1 MEYPVRL
8 LFADILIEAGID
20 HVFGIP
26 GGNTPFIFDGFV
38 DKKERIKTYLVRH
51 EGGAAVMADMHA
63 RMTGR
68 PAVLVGQGPFIA
80 TSGGFGIIEAFYS
93 GLPMIIICDTSDY
106 FSLPLHGPYQ
116 GGTGDYGSADVPA
129 MLKAMTK
136 YTAVATNPVEF
147 IHALQLA
154 IKHATTGRPGPAA
167 VAIRWNVPFESIDLE
182 TAHPKVF
189 PISGYLKNAPPHIS
203 EEDALKAAEIL
214 AKARSP
220 LMVVGQGVRNAKAY
234 REVSEIA
241 ELLGMPV
248 ASSYLGKSAIA
259 ETHDC
264 AIGMM
269 GGTAQRIT
277 NRRIVEA
284 DVILAVG
291 SSLAPDNTKW
301 LARDY
306 INAEKQKIL
315 HIDIEPLNAGWT
327 FPLEMGITS
336 DAKIALRKIID
347 ALIEQPFEFDAKER
361 IRGLRAEKEESGYF
375 NEEVIFSDEIPIAPE
390 RVVKEVND
398 LMQEEDLLVL
408 DAGNSRLWCCR
419 HFQSKKAGQVLAGGG
434 AAAIGYGVPGA
445 VAAQIV
451 EPDKKIIAIC
461 GDGGFSTQL
470 YALQHAKDLNL
481 PLTYVILNNSCL
493 GNIYDYQAPDRKIA
507 SDYPTMNCAEVA
519 RGFGFKSVRVEDPA
533 ELGNALKEAY
543 ESPEPWL
550 VEVITKN
557 ESHFKLMS

>member
-26 GGNTPFIFDGFV
+26 GGNTPFVFDGFV
-38 DKKERIKTYLVRH
+38 DKKDKIKTYLVRH
-51 EGGAAVMADMHA
+51 EGGAAVMADMYA

-80 TSGGFGIIEAFYS
+80 TSGGFGIVESFYS

-106 FSLPLHGPYQ
+106 YSLPLHGPYQ
-116 GGTGDYGSADVPA
+116 NGTGDYGAVDVPA
-129 MLKAMTK
+129 MLKSMTK
-136 YTAVATNPVEF
+136 FTTVATNPIEF
-147 IHALQLA
+147 MQGLQLA

-167 VAIRWNVPFESIDLE
+167 VAIRWNIPFENIDLE
-182 TAHPKVF
+182 NTNPKYF
-189 PISGYLKNAPPHIS
+189 PVSGYLKNSPPHIS
-203 EEDALKAAEIL
+203 KEDATRAAELLVKAKNPVMVIGQGIRT
-214 AKARSP
+214 AKAD
-220 LMVVGQGVRNAKAY
+220 G
-234 REVSEIA
+234 EVTEIA

-248 ASSYLGKSAIA
+248 ATSYLGKSAIA

-269 GGTAQRIT
+269 GATAQKITNARIT
-277 NRRIVEA
+277 GA
-284 DVILAVG
+284 DVLFAVG
-291 SSLAPDNTKW
+291 TSLAPDNTKW
-301 LARDY
+301 LSKDY
-306 INAEKQKIL
+306 IDAERQKII
-315 HIDIEPLNAGWT
+315 HVDIEPLNAGWT
-327 FPLEMGITS
+327 YPVEMGITS
-336 DAKIALRKIID
+336 DAGIALREII
-347 ALIEQPFEFDAKER
+347 AAVKEQKLDFDARAR
-361 IRGLRAEKEESGYF
+361 IKTLLEEKEAAAYF
-375 NEEVIFSDEIPIAPE
+375 NEEPIRSDEIPIAPE
-390 RVVKEVND
+390 RVVKEVNEILGED
-398 LMQEEDLLVL
+398 DLLVL

-445 VAAQIV
+445 VAAQIA

-470 YALQHAKDLNL
+470 YALEHVKDLNL

-493 GNIYDYQAPDRKIA
+493 GNIHDYQAPDRKIA
-507 SDYPTMNCAEVA
+507 SEYSTMNCADIA
-519 RGFGFKSVRVEDPA
+519 RGFGLKGIRVEDPGQ
-533 ELGNALKEAY
+533 LKPALQEAY
-543 ESPEPWL
+543 NSSEPYL

-557 ESHFKLMS
+557 DPHFKLMG